1 MFCGYCCCVGR
12 CEDEEVVVE
21 ERWKLRVAMG
31 GKENDHREA
40 AVQPPPQLDLYE
52 PLLDEKIKA
61 SPRNAAMHQAEIG
74 TKVAP
79 IESLDFE

>member
-1 MFCGYCCCVGR
+1 MIARLCCLR
-12 CEDEEVVVE
+12 NEEVVN
-21 ERWKLRVAMG
+21 ERWKFRVAMG
-31 GKENDHREA
+31 GNENDRKA
-40 AVQPPPQLDLYE
+40 AVEPPPQLDLYE
-52 PLLDEKIKA
+52 PLLEDKIKA